1 MVVGSC
7 EMAYEVIAGEAD
19 FMDYFFRFLLPTG
32 LGNVIGG
39 TGIFTILIYN
49 QIKGD
54 LAVMPAWI
62 RRIFIKTLKA
72 SFMEKYNILSQS
84 TCK

>member
-1 MVVGSC
+1 
-7 EMAYEVIAGEAD
+7 MAYEVIAGEAD
-19 FMDYFFRFLLPTG
+19 FMEYFFRFLLPTG

-54 LAVMPAWI
+54 LAA
-62 RRIFIKTLKA
+62 KA
-72 SFMEKYNILSQS
+72 K
-84 TCK
+84 